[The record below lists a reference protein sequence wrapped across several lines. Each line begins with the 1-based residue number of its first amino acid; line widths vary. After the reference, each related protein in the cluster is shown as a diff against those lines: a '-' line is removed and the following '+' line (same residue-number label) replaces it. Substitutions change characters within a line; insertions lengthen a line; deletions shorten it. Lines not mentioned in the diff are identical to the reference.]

1 MSPSERPGQQSEVP
15 GPVTDA
21 RQRALID
28 QAVVAVNDDDRIL
41 AAWLGGSY
49 ASGEAD
55 AYSDVD
61 LHCLVVDDSAGWFTD
76 HWSETAA
83 AIAGPLVLASN
94 LPGVIGGYALTS
106 DWVHLDLIIHPASM
120 LEPTDVEG
128 VKPLYDPT
136 RVVPVQAERSDA
148 TRQGDPYFPAAA
160 VDLFFYFLGNLVVT
174 LGRGE
179 LIVAHGGIVA
189 VRAGLIDLMLAERG
203 IRRTGGSKRLN
214 PYLDA
219 DQRAFLE
226 SIPGAD
232 VTRDQIA
239 HAVQFI
245 ACEFIRRGRALAAR
259 TGSIWPM
266 GLEDATI
273 THLQRHLGIDFRAG
287 PVAGS

>member
-1 MSPSERPGQQSEVP
+1 VSPSERPGQQSEVP

-28 QAVVAVNDDDRIL
+28 RAVVVVNGDDRIL

-49 ASGEAD
+49 ASGQAD

-83 AIAGPLVLASN
+83 TIAGPLVLASN

-120 LEPTDVEG
+120 LEPPDVEG
-128 VKPLYDPT
+128 VQPLYDPT
-136 RVVPVQAERSDA
+136 KVIPAQAERSGA

-174 LGRGE
+174 FGRGE

-189 VRAGLIDLMLAERG
+189 VRSGLIDLMLAERG
-203 IRRTGGSKRLN
+203 IRRTGGPNGSTHTWAPTSAHSWNPFLAPTSPETRSLKR
-214 PYLDA
+214 
-219 DQRAFLE
+219 
-226 SIPGAD
+226 S
-232 VTRDQIA
+232 
-239 HAVQFI
+239 
-245 ACEFIRRGRALAAR
+245 
-259 TGSIWPM
+259 SS
-266 GLEDATI
+266 
-273 THLQRHLGIDFRAG
+273 FRASSSGAVG
-287 PVAGS
+287 PSRHAPGRPGPRIWRTPPSPTCKAIWASTFERHP